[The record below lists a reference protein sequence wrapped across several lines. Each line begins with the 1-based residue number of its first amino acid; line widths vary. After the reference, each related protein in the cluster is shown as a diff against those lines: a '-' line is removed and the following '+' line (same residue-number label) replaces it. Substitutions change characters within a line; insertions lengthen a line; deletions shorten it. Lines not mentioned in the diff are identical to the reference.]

1 MNWFRENRFLGR
13 FVIALALATL
23 VATYLFFAAK
33 SGFDEATAKFAE
45 ATNESARL
53 ERLDPFPNQTNVRK
67 MKTHIA
73 NYTASLDRLRADL
86 KARVPAPPPLAPDQ
100 FQTHLRQSVNAISDR
115 AKANKVKLPDS
126 FYLGFDEFA
135 SSLPTTEAAPL
146 LGQQL
151 SQIELLMTALIDAR
165 VESVVS
171 FKRVGAAQPV
181 ALPTPPAS
189 AKIPSGAPG
198 QNSVERTVVEFA
210 FTGQPS
216 ASRKVINQIS
226 STADQLFVIRALHV
240 RNEKDKGPART
251 QTADASAPASAPI
264 AKSAASPAIQFIVG
278 TEKLETSARVELV
291 RFTF

>member
-13 FVIALALATL
+13 FVIAFALATL
-23 VATYLFFAAK
+23 VATYLLFAAK
-33 SGFDEATAKFAE
+33 GSFDEATTKFAE
-45 ATNESARL
+45 ATNERARL
-53 ERLDPFPNQTNVRK
+53 ERLDPFPNETNVRK
-67 MKTHIA
+67 MKTHIE

-86 KARVPAPPPLAPDQ
+86 KTRVPAPPPLAPDQ
-100 FQTHLRQSVNAISDR
+100 FQVRLRQSVNAISDR
-115 AKANKVKLPDS
+115 AKANKVKLPES

-151 SQIELLMTALIDAR
+151 SQIELLMTAIIDAR
-165 VESVVS
+165 VESVAS
-171 FKRVGAAQPV
+171 FKRVGAVQP
-181 ALPTPPAS
+181 ASPATPPGGP
-189 AKIPSGAPG
+189 KIPNAPV
-198 QNSVERTVVEFA
+198 QNSVDRTVVEFA

-240 RNEKDKGPART
+240 RNERDKGPART
-251 QTADASAPASAPI
+251 PTADASAPPSAPI

-278 TEKLETSARVELV
+278 NEKLETSARVELV